1 MKLALVRA
9 CTRSACFELQNNT
22 CYTAPAPFR
31 VQLNGQTV
39 LEACCTNVFSVF
51 SLEPGKTY
59 HLEVLATDGDTGTL
73 DFATAAESFFVD
85 ASRYGLVNDG
95 VTDNTAFL
103 QAALSTCPPGGT
115 VYVPAGTYRTQ
126 SLFLCSNTT
135 LYLEKGCTLLGGT
148 DRREYPILPGVL
160 PCADEQ
166 HEAYL
171 GGWEGNPLDCF
182 AGLINVINA
191 ENVTITG
198 EGCINAN
205 ADNGDWYQH
214 IKVKLIA
221 WRPRLFFTSK
231 AKNVTLHGVEVCNSF
246 SWTIHPTYSDGV
258 NILQLQIH
266 NRADSPNTDGIDP
279 ESCEYIRIIGV
290 NIHVGDDCIAMK
302 ASKVFLGMKLKKSC
316 EHTVIRNCLLDKG
329 HGGIVI
335 GSEMS
340 GGVKDM
346 VVTQCLMDHTDRGLR
361 VKTRRG
367 RGNTA
372 VIDGL
377 VFRNVEMRGVK
388 APFVINMFYFCDPDG
403 HGPYVQCRDAMPVDE
418 YTPKLGSLTMEDIV
432 ATDAQFA
439 GCYFDGLP
447 EQPIERVSMKN
458 VTITFDPNAEAGQA
472 AMADNRPLV
481 KKLAIYAENVKEI
494 DLHNVKIEG
503 YEGERLHFANVGHF
517 EED

>member
-1 MKLALVRA
+1 MKLSLIRSM
-9 CTRSACFELQNNT
+9 TRSAVFELENGL
-22 CYTAPAPFR
+22 CFRPANPFR
-31 VQLNGQTV
+31 VLLNGEPV
-39 LEACCTNVFSVF
+39 REAQDTNVFSLF
-51 SLEPGKTY
+51 SLTP
-59 HLEVLATDGDTGTL
+59 ATDYTVTVESEGETL
-73 DFATAAESFFVD
+73 TANFRTQDESFFVD
-85 ASRYGLVNDG
+85 ASRYGLVADG
-95 VTDNTAFL
+95 ETDNTGKL
-103 QAALSTCPPGGT
+103 QAALSTCPKGGT
-115 VYVPAGTYRTQ
+115 VYVPAGRYRTA
-126 SLFLCSNTT
+126 SLFLKSCTT
-135 LYLEKGCTLLGGT
+135 LYLEKGAVLLGDN
-148 DRREYPILPGVL
+148 DRTHYPILPGVL
-160 PCADEQ
+160 PSENEVDEY
-166 HEAYL
+166 YL
-171 GGWEGNPLDCF
+171 TGWEGNPLSSF
-182 AGLINVINA
+182 AGLLNITQVHD
-191 ENVTITG
+191 VVVTG
-198 EGCINAN
+198 EGTLDCDAQ
-205 ADNGDWYQH
+205 NGDWW
-214 IKVKLIA
+214 IDPKVKRIA
-221 WRPRLFFTSK
+221 WRPRAVAMVDSD
-231 AKNVTLHGVEVCNSF
+231 NVCLHGITVQNSY
-246 SWTIHPTYSDGV
+246 SWTIHPIFVKHLDLLNF
-258 NILQLQIH
+258 NI
-266 NRADSPNTDGIDP
+266 NNPYNAPNTDGIDP
-279 ESCEYIRIIGV
+279 ESCAYTRIIGV

-346 VVTQCLMDHTDRGLR
+346 VVTQGLMDHTDRGLR

-403 HGPYVQCRDAMPVDE
+403 HGPYVQCRDALPVDE
-418 YTPKLGSLTMEDIV
+418 YTPRLGTLTMENIV

-458 VTITFDPNAEAGQA
+458 VSITFDPNAEAGQA
-472 AMADNRPLV
+472 AMADNRPHV

>member
-1 MKLALVRA
+1 M
-9 CTRSACFELQNNT
+9 
-22 CYTAPAPFR
+22 
-31 VQLNGQTV
+31 
-39 LEACCTNVFSVF
+39 
-51 SLEPGKTY
+51 
-59 HLEVLATDGDTGTL
+59 
-73 DFATAAESFFVD
+73 
-85 ASRYGLVNDG
+85 
-95 VTDNTAFL
+95 
-103 QAALSTCPPGGT
+103 
-115 VYVPAGTYRTQ
+115 
-126 SLFLCSNTT
+126 
-135 LYLEKGCTLLGGT
+135 
-148 DRREYPILPGVL
+148 
-160 PCADEQ
+160 
-166 HEAYL
+166 
-171 GGWEGNPLDCF
+171 NP
-182 AGLINVINA
+182 
-191 ENVTITG
+191 
-198 EGCINAN
+198 
-205 ADNGDWYQH
+205 
-214 IKVKLIA
+214 KVKRIA
-221 WRPRLFFTSK
+221 WRPRAVAMVDSEK
-231 AKNVTLHGVEVCNSF
+231 VCLHGITVQNSY
-246 SWTIHPTYSDGV
+246 SWTIHPIFVKHLDLLNF
-258 NILQLQIH
+258 NI
-266 NRADSPNTDGIDP
+266 NNPYNAPNTDGIDP
-279 ESCEYIRIIGV
+279 ESCEYTRIIGV

-403 HGPYVQCRDAMPVDE
+403 HGPYVQCREPLPVDE
-418 YTPKLGSLTMEDIV
+418 YTPKLGSLTMENIV

-447 EQPIERVSMKN
+447 EQPIERVTMRDVS
-458 VTITFDPNAEAGQA
+458 ITFDPNAKEGQA

>member
-39 LEACCTNVFSVF
+39 LESCCTNVFSVF

-59 HLEVLATDGDTGTL
+59 HLEVLATDGDTGIL

-279 ESCEYIRIIGV
+279 ESCKNVNIIGDS
-290 NIHVGDDCIAMK
+290 IHVGDDCIALK
-302 ASKVFLGMKLKKSC
+302 SGKLFLGTVMHTPC
-316 EHTVIRNCLLDKG
+316 ENVTIRNCNLNRG
-329 HGGIVI
+329 HGGLVI

-340 GGVKDM
+340 GGVKN
-346 VVTQCLMDHTDRGLR
+346 VVMTQCLMDHTDRGLR

-367 RGNTA
+367 RGKDA
-372 VIDGL
+372 VNEGITFEHIRMDEVL
-377 VFRNVEMRGVK
+377 T
-388 APFVINMFYFCDPDG
+388 PFVVNSFYFCDKDG
-403 HGPYVQCRDAMPVDE
+403 KTDYVQSREALPVDDR
-418 YTPKLGSLTMEDIV
+418 TPGFGATTFCDIE
-432 ATDAQFA
+432 ATNCHAA
-439 GCYFDGLP
+439 AAYITGLP
-447 EQPIERVSMKN
+447 ESK
-458 VTITFDPNAEAGQA
+458 VTRLTFQDVHVTFADDAEPFVP
-472 AMADNRPLV
+472 AMACGVEPMVRQGII
-481 KKLAIYAENVKEI
+481 AQNVKVL
-494 DLHNVKIEG
+494 DLQNVVIEG
-503 YEGERLHFANVGHF
+503 QDGEELQLQNV
-517 EED
+517 DKVIRA